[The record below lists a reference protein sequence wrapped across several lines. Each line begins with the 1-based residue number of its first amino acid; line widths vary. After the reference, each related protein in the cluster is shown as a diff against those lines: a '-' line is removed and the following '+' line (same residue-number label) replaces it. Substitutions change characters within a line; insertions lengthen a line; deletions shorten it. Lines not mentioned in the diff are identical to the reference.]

1 MSALLRINGKHNAS
15 GREHRAASRR
25 RRIPF
30 SFPVVTTRPDPSK
43 EIGMLLSRRVI
54 VRRWIRAIVAG
65 AAVCAALTPGA
76 LGASARSPEDGS
88 PTRPH
93 TADDSA
99 TSPGT
104 VIPGFLLDRGRFTKF
119 DAPGAE
125 LETAPAGINK
135 SGKIVGTYVTAD
147 ADATYHG
154 FLRDRRGRFTAID
167 ISGAKAT
174 AVSKINDH
182 GQIVGRYYESAPFR
196 PPDGRPRGFLLDHG
210 RLTRID
216 FPGAVHTQA
225 VGINN
230 RRHVVGEYL
239 DSAGTF
245 HGFLWKRGRFT
256 TIDFPGAAATSLAD
270 VNDRGEILGIHVDA
284 AGAYHGFL
292 LRDGKFTVLDAPG
305 ARYTLPR
312 DINNRG
318 QIAGFS
324 LVDLDLTGARGFL
337 LAKGA
342 RGPFTPIDVPGA
354 PRNVVTGLNDGG
366 RLVGFYENTD
376 AAMSPPPADMQ
387 PMDISPAPPPTGG

>member
-1 MSALLRINGKHNAS
+1 
-15 GREHRAASRR
+15 
-25 RRIPF
+25 
-30 SFPVVTTRPDPSK
+30 
-43 EIGMLLSRRVI
+43 MLLSRRVI
-54 VRRWIRAIVAG
+54 PRWIRAIVAG

-93 TADDSA
+93 NAGDSN
-99 TSPGT
+99 TSPRT
-104 VIPGFLLDRGRFTKF
+104 PVPGFLLDRGRYVKF
-119 DAPGAE
+119 DAPGAQ
-125 LETAPAGINK
+125 LETAPAGLNNR
-135 SGKIVGTYVTAD
+135 GKVAGTYVTAD

-154 FLRDRRGRFTAID
+154 FVRDRRGRFTSID
-167 ISGAKAT
+167 IAGAKAT
-174 AVSKINDH
+174 AVSKINDG

-216 FPGAVHTQA
+216 VPGAVYTQA

-230 RRHVVGEYL
+230 RGHVVGEYL

-256 TIDFPGAAATSLAD
+256 TIDFPGAAATSLVD
-270 VNDRGEILGIHVDA
+270 VNDRGQILGIHIDA
-284 AGAYHGFL
+284 DGRYLGFV
-292 LRDGKFTVLDAPG
+292 LRDGKFTILDAPG
-305 ARYTLPR
+305 APYTLPR

-318 QIAGFS
+318 QIAGFT
-324 LVDLDLTGARGFL
+324 LVDLDLSGARGFL

-354 PRNVVTGLNDGG
+354 PRNVVTGLNDRG

-376 AAMSPPPADMQ
+376 AAMSPPLADMH
-387 PMDISPAPPPTGG
+387 PMDVSPAPPPTGG